1 MQARGRAKAEL
12 QALLQKKSSNNQKQ
26 RVLMTIAIVKST
38 LERGSKIKNK
48 NTIGDIGNRT
58 RDLFYAKEALYH

>member
-58 RDLFYAKEALYH
+58 RDLFYAKETLYH